1 MSGVGETGPVP
12 IAVPLDEAK
21 AWLRME
27 AGADD
32 AVLTA
37 VLRSATAACEDF
49 TGVALVAREAV
60 VVLPITGD
68 WQRLPG
74 CPVAAITA
82 VEGVPAEGS
91 AFALPVASY
100 AVDID
105 AGGDGWVRVTQPGA
119 AGRVRV
125 TYRVGMAGSAGVVPE
140 ALRQGMLMLAARMM
154 RERDDPGGGPA
165 GGIVPGTVEALWR
178 AWRRLR
184 LG

>member
-1 MSGVGETGPVP
+1 MSGAGETGPVP

-49 TGVALVAREAV
+49 TGVALVARERV

-68 WQRLPG
+68 WQRLSG
-74 CPVAAITA
+74 CPVAAITL

-100 AVDID
+100 SVDID

-119 AGRVRV
+119 AGRMRV
-125 TYRVGMAGSAGVVPE
+125 TYRVGMVASAGAVPE

-154 RERDDPGGGPA
+154 RERDDPGSGGA
-165 GGIVPGTVEALWR
+165 VPGTVEALWR